1 MYKEI
6 TAQTL
11 MQMNIIV
18 STPCQAWLKDLPS
31 AVTTGNK
38 VVKLTLAQAEL
49 GCDLIEVGV
58 TLTDDAEMRVL
69 NRDYGGQDKVTNVL
83 SFSGQDFKCS
93 ERHGPLL
100 LGDIVLAHGIILEE
114 ARQQGKLLYEHYCHL
129 LVHGTLHLLG
139 HDHIDAEE
147 AAKMESTEISIL
159 AAIGIAD
166 PYEFSSNIE
175 TLD

>member
-1 MYKEI
+1 M
-6 TAQTL
+6 QT
-11 MQMNIIV
+11 NIIV

-31 AVTTGNK
+31 AVATGDK
-38 VVKLTLAQAEL
+38 IVRLTLAQADLE
-49 GCDLIEVGV
+49 CDQIEVGV
-58 TLTDDAEMRVL
+58 TLTDDVEMRIL

-83 SFSGQDFKCS
+83 SFTGHDLKCS

-100 LGDIVLAHGIILEE
+100 LGDIVLAHGIVLEE

-139 HDHIDAEE
+139 HDHMNSRE

-159 AAIGIAD
+159 AAFGIAD
-166 PYEFSSNIE
+166 PYENSSNNE
-175 TLD
+175 FPD